1 MNFCENNFS
10 SSFIFDMVNKISFVN
25 MDLSIVRF
33 KTTRPDLSFQTMSL
47 TFYPILYLHLSEI
60 YLEHPVSILL
70 DMVKKLK
77 KRGTETLFSLGRP
90 IGHPTIF
97 DNSFN
102 ILSIFFSYFFH
113 YDLALQR

>member
-33 KTTRPDLSFQTMSL
+33 KTTRPDVSFQTMSL
-47 TFYPILYLHLSEI
+47 TFYPRPDPHLSEI

-77 KRGTETLFSLGRP
+77 EGDRDIIFLGRP
-90 IGHPTIF
+90 IGRPTIF